1 MPKKDDQPTSAEFL
15 RTIADGLRRSAR
27 SPNIFG
33 YVPHEKQ
40 IPFHS
45 AQGQGRLL
53 IGGNRSGKTV
63 AGICEDVFWLTGKH
77 PYRITPPPPVRG
89 RIIGVDF
96 LDAVE
101 KVLRPEL
108 ARWIPLSELK
118 GGSWDTAYSKELRTL
133 TLANDSF
140 VEFMSYEQDLDK
152 FAGTS
157 RHFVHFD
164 EEPPEAIW
172 TENKARLIDTGGS
185 WWMTM
190 TPVEGMTWIYDKVYI
205 PGKHNPESNID
216 IIEVRMDEN
225 PHLNPGEVQNF
236 LSGLDKDE
244 REARGSGKFIQIG
257 GLVFKNFS
265 PEKHVIDPMVPSKD
279 WEWYAS
285 VDHGFN
291 APTAWL
297 WHAVSPEGMV
307 ITFAEHYEAEKTVD
321 YHAGVV
327 HMRNAGFGRIPDMY
341 VCDPALA
348 QRQGVTGTSIS
359 QEYARHGIP
368 VIPGNNDVLSG
379 VNRINQYLHLNSE
392 GKPRWYITRN
402 CVNLIREM
410 QRLRW
415 KTWASKK
422 MASQNNVHDAIHKKD
437 DHAPDSAR
445 YFFTF
450 LPDLSGQMPSTGPQ
464 EFVVPQGFNMSPI
477 QDPMNKIDIALA
489 ATESGDNQE
498 TKWAKEYVD
507 ESVGGVW

>member
-1 MPKKDDQPTSAEFL
+1 VPKKDDQPTAQEFL
-15 RTIADGLRRSAR
+15 RDIALGLKRAAR
-27 SPNIFG
+27 SPNILG

-40 IPFHS
+40 VPFH
-45 AQGQGRLL
+45 AHQEQGRLF

-77 PYRITPPPPVRG
+77 PYRVTPPPPIRG
-89 RIIGVDF
+89 RIVGVDF
-96 LDAVE
+96 DHGVE
-101 KVLRPEL
+101 MILRPEL
-108 ARWIPLSELK
+108 AKWMPLSELK
-118 GGSWDTAYSKELRTL
+118 GGSWDTAYSKQLRTL
-133 TLANDSF
+133 TLENDSF
-140 VEFMSYEQDLDK
+140 VEFMSYDQDLDK

-164 EEPPEAIW
+164 EEPPEGIYY
-172 TENKARLIDTGGS
+172 ENLARLIDTGGS

-205 PGKHNPESNID
+205 PGKHDPASNIGVV
-216 IIEVRMDEN
+216 EVRMDEN
-225 PHLNPGEVQNF
+225 PHLNPGEIQNY
-236 LSGLDKDE
+236 LSKLDKDE
-244 REARGSGKFIQIG
+244 REARGKGKFVQIG
-257 GLVFKNFS
+257 GLVFKTFDE
-265 PEKHVIDPMVPSKD
+265 EKHVIDPMVPSKD

-297 WHAVSPEGMV
+297 WHAVSPEGV
-307 ITFAEHYEAEKTVD
+307 VVTFAEHYEAEKTVD
-321 YHAGVV
+321 YHASIV
-327 HMRNAGFGRIPDMY
+327 HMRNAGFGRVPDMY

-359 QEYARHGIP
+359 QEYSRHGIP
-368 VIPGNNDVLSG
+368 VIPGNNDVLAG
-379 VNRINQYLHLNSE
+379 VNRINQYLHLTD

-402 CVNLIREM
+402 CINLIREM
-410 QRLRW
+410 KRLRW

-450 LPDLSGQMPSTGPQ
+450 LPDLSNQLPTSQPQ
-464 EFVVPQGFNMSPI
+464 GLIIPPGFSSSVPQ
-477 QDPMNKIDIALA
+477 IDQRVDQLLIPAVS
-489 ATESGDNQE
+489 EENQE
-498 TKWAKEYVD
+498 VKWAKEYMD